1 MALGRGAPGSESYVD
16 VGMRVETGWV
26 CSVAAVEQASLP
38 NARPQRLLAG
48 VTLTCVAA
56 LCAWTIIGNLY
67 SASDDDGS
75 AAAVERPRGAFAERF
90 DSVAT
95 RGDQLASSISVRF
108 AAIRPS
114 SPAISNAFASL
125 FDHRFSLGYRPGGF
139 IRNAALEPQPETTQS
154 ASAQDPA
161 APHSDRVADATPLPL
176 PRPRLLDRLA
186 ALRGA
191 HAERIAA
198 ATPAQDA
205 SQDSSQQHEPTIFE
219 KLFGKPKP
227 FALAYA
233 APDDANLGR
242 PVNIVA
248 RYDSSTA
255 VYDISAKTVYLP
267 DGRRLEAHSG
277 LGQYLD
283 DPHHVDL
290 RMRGATPPTI
300 YDLSVR
306 EGLFHGVRALRLT
319 PEDESKVYGRA
330 GLLAHTFML
339 GPNGDSNGCVSFR
352 NYEAFLQAYLD
363 HKVTKLAVVS
373 SLD

>member
-1 MALGRGAPGSESYVD
+1 M
-16 VGMRVETGWV
+16 
-26 CSVAAVEQASLP
+26 P

-48 VTLTCVAA
+48 TALSCVAA
-56 LCAWTIIGNLY
+56 LCAWTLAGSLFGD
-67 SASDDDGS
+67 SDS
-75 AAAVERPRGAFAERF
+75 AAAFADRF

-95 RGDQLASSISVRF
+95 SVATAAAARSDKLASSVAARF
-108 AAIRPS
+108 AAMRPS
-114 SPAISNAFASL
+114 SPALSNAFASL
-125 FDHRFSLGYRPGGF
+125 FDRRFSLGYTPGGF
-139 IRNAALEPQPETTQS
+139 VKNVAL
-154 ASAQDPA
+154 ASQTPA
-161 APHSDRVADATPLPL
+161 AADEAAVAAAPDTVRSAVRVAAAPPMPV
-176 PRPRLLDRLA
+176 PRPRFLARLA
-186 ALRGA
+186 ALRDG
-191 HAERIAA
+191 HAERTAGA
-198 ATPAQDA
+198 QRQDA
-205 SQDSSQQHEPTIFE
+205 PQESSNAHEPTLFE

-227 FALAYA
+227 VALAYA
-233 APDDANLGR
+233 ASDDAGLGR

-248 RYDSSTA
+248 RYDSNTA

-306 EGLFHGVRALRLT
+306 DGLFHGVRALRLT

>member
-1 MALGRGAPGSESYVD
+1 
-16 VGMRVETGWV
+16 MRVETGWV
-26 CSVAAVEQASLP
+26 CSVAAVEQVSLP

-48 VTLTCVAA
+48 LALTCIGA
-56 LCAWTIIGNLY
+56 LCAWTIVSNLY
-67 SASDDDGS
+67 GASDDGS
-75 AAAVERPRGAFAERF
+75 DVVARPRGAFAERF
-90 DSVAT
+90 DSIAT
-95 RGDQLASSISVRF
+95 RGDQLASSVAGRF
-108 AAIRPS
+108 AAIKPS
-114 SPAISNAFASL
+114 SPSISNAFASL
-125 FDHRFSLGYRPGGF
+125 FDHRASLGYKPGGF
-139 IRNAALEPQPETTQS
+139 TRSAALAPQPETTQS
-154 ASAQDPA
+154 ASARDA
-161 APHSDRVADATPLPL
+161 IAPHGDRVAQITPDATPMPL

-191 HAERIAA
+191 HAERTAA
-198 ATPAQDA
+198 AAPDTAQDSA
-205 SQDSSQQHEPTIFE
+205 PQHEPSIFE

-233 APDDANLGR
+233 ASDDAGLGR

-248 RYDSSTA
+248 RYDASTA

-319 PEDESKVYGRA
+319 PEDESKVYHRA

-363 HKVTKLAVVS
+363 HKITKIAVVS

>member
-1 MALGRGAPGSESYVD
+1 
-16 VGMRVETGWV
+16 MRSETGWR
-26 CSVAAVEQASLP
+26 CSVAAVDQVSVP

-48 VTLTCVAA
+48 TALACVAA
-56 LCAWTIIGNLY
+56 LCAWTLAGNLY
-67 SASDDDGS
+67 GAPDDGDGS
-75 AAAVERPRGAFAERF
+75 AAPTAFADRFGSAAASARTAFADRF

-95 RGDQLASSISVRF
+95 HGDKLAASVAARF

-114 SPAISNAFASL
+114 SPALSNAFASL
-125 FDHRFSLGYRPGGF
+125 FDRHFSLGYNPGGF
-139 IRNAALEPQPETTQS
+139 MRSAALARQ
-154 ASAQDPA
+154 AAPA
-161 APHSDRVADATPLPL
+161 AAPDDDTASIALHDRVADATPMPV
-176 PRPRLLDRLA
+176 PRPRFLDRLA
-186 ALRGA
+186 ALRGT
-191 HAERIAA
+191 HAERTAA
-198 ATPAQDA
+198 AQEQNAAQESSSAPA
-205 SQDSSQQHEPTIFE
+205 HEPTIFE
-219 KLFGKPKP
+219 RLFGRPKP
-227 FALAYA
+227 VALAYA
-233 APDDANLGR
+233 ASDDAGLGR
-242 PVNIVA
+242 PVNIAA
-248 RYDSSTA
+248 RYDSTTA
-255 VYDISAKTVYLP
+255 VYDISARIVYLP

-300 YDLSVR
+300 YNLSMR